1 MKKVIRGNVWETN
14 SSSVHSLA
22 ISSDG
27 LELSKLPI
35 DKDGYILT
43 DFGDF
48 GDYDMGITSFDQAIK
63 LSYIATECYYL
74 NHYDEDIEESWAWR
88 DICDAICEYTGARGV
103 RLLHKTEPSMNHQT
117 VPEYDPKFCN
127 PWDYESVINFIFNKY
142 VGIKMS
148 HD

>member
-1 MKKVIRGNVWETN
+1 MRRVIRSNVWESN
-14 SSSVHSLA
+14 SSAVHSLA
-22 ISSDG
+22 IAQEG
-27 LELSKLPI
+27 LEPSCLPV

-74 NHYDEDIEESWAWR
+74 NNYDEDIEESYVWR

-103 RLLHKTEPSMNHQT
+103 RLLHKTEPSLNHQA
-117 VPEYDPKFCN
+117 VSEYDLKFCN
-127 PWDYESVINFIFNKY
+127 PWDYESVINFI
-142 VGIKMS
+142 
-148 HD
+148 